1 MSIPLTNRLEQDNVA
16 FDIHSLDES
25 AGVDMDD
32 VLDQLGEVRV
42 FLILFYLYITCTF
55 RGKRVGARQN
65 GLDEVLFCYV
75 LY

>member
-42 FLILFYLYITCTF
+42 FLI
-55 RGKRVGARQN
+55 
-65 GLDEVLFCYV
+65 
-75 LY
+75 